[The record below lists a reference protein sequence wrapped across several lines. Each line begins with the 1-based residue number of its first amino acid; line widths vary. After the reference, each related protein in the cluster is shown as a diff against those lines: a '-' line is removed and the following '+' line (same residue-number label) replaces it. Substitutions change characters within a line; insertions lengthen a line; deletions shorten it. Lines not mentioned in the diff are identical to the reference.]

1 MLTRSLCLI
10 AMIAETD
17 AFRVPMPM
25 GNMGRTALSFGASS
39 MAAVSAPLIAHAKT
53 IEEIAAESNARA
65 AREAVAAAEAAAAGD
80 PVGDIAAGALNLVL
94 SGAIFALLAAVAF
107 FLFQTAQDGKKAEAS
122 VFTKDPLGK
131 TADGYK
137 STMGDMD

>member
-1 MLTRSLCLI
+1 MLARSLCLI
-10 AMIAETD
+10 AMIAVTD

-25 GNMGRTALSFGASS
+25 GNMGRSALSFGASS

-53 IEEIAAESNARA
+53 VEEIAAESNARA
-65 AREAVAAAEAAAAGD
+65 AREAAAAAAAAAGD

-94 SGAIFALLAAVAF
+94 SGAIFALLAGVAF
-107 FLFQTAQDGKKAEAS
+107 FLFQTAQDGKKADAS

-137 STMGDMD
+137 STMGDD